1 MKIFF
6 WGAARQVTGSKILLE
21 ADGRRVLVDCGLYQ
35 ERPYIDRNWAP
46 FPIPPDEID
55 ALLLTHA
62 HLDHCGYIPRLVA
75 DGFKGRILATAATA
89 ELARIILLDS
99 AKIQE
104 EDAAFKKKRHLK
116 EGRTSPHPEIPLYT
130 IADVERAWP
139 LFETTAYDK
148 KVALGR
154 RLSVLFRDAG
164 HILGSAMLD
173 IEAGEGED
181 FRRIVFSGDIG
192 QWNRPLVRDPTLFEK
207 ADYVVMESTYGDRNH
222 LDPEP
227 IEDHL
232 SRIIVETAARGGKV
246 VIPVFAMERAQE
258 LLYYLGKLS
267 RSGHIPKLPVFLDS
281 PMAVQVTRVFH
292 RYPSYLDE
300 EAKELIRSGHSPF
313 EFPGLR
319 LTPSIV
325 DSKEINRL
333 PGPAVILAGSGMA
346 TGGRIK
352 HHLKI
357 NLGRPEATVL
367 FVGYQARDTLGR
379 TILDGASEVR
389 IFGEMMPVRAR
400 IVRIAGFSAHAGASD
415 LKRWLAAFAVRP
427 RRLFL
432 DHGEEETMLRLAEEL
447 SAEGWNVTV
456 PRFEDEFELT

>member
-1 MKIFF
+1 MKLFF

-21 ADGRRVLVDCGLYQ
+21 ADGRRILVDCGLYQ

-55 ALLLTHA
+55 VLLLTHA

-75 DGFKGRILATAATA
+75 DGFKGRILATAASA

-104 EDAAFKKKRHLK
+104 EDAAFKKKRHQK
-116 EGRTSPHPEIPLYT
+116 EGRTTAHPEIPLYT
-130 IADVERAWP
+130 IADVERAWT

-164 HILGSAMLD
+164 HILGSSMLE
-173 IEAGEGED
+173 IEAGEGEA
-181 FRRIVFSGDIG
+181 FRRLVFSGDIG

-207 ADYVVMESTYGDRNH
+207 ADYVVMESTYGDRDH

-227 IEDHL
+227 IEDRL
-232 SRIIVETAARGGKV
+232 TRIINETIARGGKV

-258 LLYYLGKLS
+258 LLYYLGKLN
-267 RSGHIPKLPVFLDS
+267 RSGRIPKLPIFLDS
-281 PMAVQVTRVFH
+281 PMAVQVTQVFH

-300 EAKELIRSGHSPF
+300 EAKGLIRSGRSPF
-313 EFPGLR
+313 EFPGLQ
-319 LTPSIV
+319 LTPSVI

-357 NLGRPEATVL
+357 NLSRSETTVL

-379 TILDGASEVR
+379 TILEGAPEVR
-389 IFGEMMPVRAR
+389 IFGEMIPVRAH
-400 IVRIAGFSAHAGASD
+400 IVRIDGFSAHAGASD
-415 LKRWLAAFAVRP
+415 LKRWLAAFTVRP
-427 RRLFL
+427 RRHFL
-432 DHGEEETMLRLAEEL
+432 DHGEEEAMLHLAAEL